1 MRKVVSVSFPEEMAK
16 KLETTSRDTG
26 KSKSEIIKQ
35 ALRAY
40 LWEERFR
47 KARKTIT
54 AKAKQKGIVTD
65 EDVFKEV
72 S

>member
-1 MRKVVSVSFPEEMAK
+1 MRKVVSVSFPEEMAE

-26 KSKSEIIKQ
+26 RSKSEIIKQ

-47 KARKTIT
+47 KVRKTIT
-54 AKAKQKGIVTD
+54 EKAKQKGIVTD

>member
-1 MRKVVSVSFPEEMAK
+1 MRAVISVSFPEEMASELDRVAK
-16 KLETTSRDTG
+16 ETGRT
-26 KSKSEIIKQ
+26 KSEVVKE

-40 LWEERFR
+40 LWEERFQKLKRTIRR
-47 KARKTIT
+47 KAKKR
-54 AKAKQKGIVTD
+54 GFVTD

>member
-1 MRKVVSVSFPEEMAK
+1 MRKVVSVSFPEEMAE
-16 KLETTSRDTG
+16 KLEITSRDTG
-26 KSKSEIIKQ
+26 RSKSEIIKQ

-47 KARKTIT
+47 KVRKTIT

>member
-1 MRKVVSVSFPEEMAK
+1 MRKVVSVSFSEDMAE
-16 KLETTSRDTG
+16 KLEKTSRNSG

-35 ALRAY
+35 ALRSY

-54 AKAKQKGIVTD
+54 VKAKQRGIVTD